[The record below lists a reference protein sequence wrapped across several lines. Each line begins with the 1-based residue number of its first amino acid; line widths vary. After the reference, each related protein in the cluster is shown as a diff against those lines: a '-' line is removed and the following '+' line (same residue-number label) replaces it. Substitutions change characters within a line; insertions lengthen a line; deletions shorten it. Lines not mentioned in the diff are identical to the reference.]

1 MKTIS
6 EMHKDI
12 RALADKAF
20 SIYKANDRKTS
31 PEYRK
36 VRKEVKSMVDK
47 LDPDLIARFRA
58 TLKWVDQ
65 NHPIVG
71 CNSTWSN
78 CTGHEEIMF
87 TYLGFNEYR
96 CDLERLNDEFKQS
109 DVTMKQILIDGFKY
123 YQAALDKERD
133 ILSAGDIDIS
143 STDRMEEAIKS
154 MLLSLSEYDDNL
166 NFNLF

>member
-12 RALADKAF
+12 RVLSDKAH
-20 SIYKANDRKTS
+20 SIYVANDHSFS
-31 PEYRK
+31 PEYHK
-36 VRKEVKSMVDK
+36 ARKEVESIVSK

-58 TLKWVDQ
+58 TLKWVEQ

-71 CNSTWSN
+71 CDSTWSN
-78 CTGHEEIMF
+78 CTGKEDIML
-87 TYLGFNEYR
+87 TYLGFNEFR
-96 CDLERLNDEFKQS
+96 CDRHRLNDEFKRS

-123 YQAALDKERD
+123 YQAQLDKQRD

-143 STDRMEEAIKS
+143 STDRMEEAIKT
-154 MLLSLSEYDDNL
+154 MLLSLDAYDENL
-166 NFNLF
+166 DLL